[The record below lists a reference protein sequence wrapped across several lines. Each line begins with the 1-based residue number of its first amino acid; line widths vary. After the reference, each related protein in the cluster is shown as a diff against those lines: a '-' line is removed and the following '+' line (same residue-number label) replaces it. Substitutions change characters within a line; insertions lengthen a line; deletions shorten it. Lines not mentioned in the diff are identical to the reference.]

1 MRIESLG
8 SRGLSAC
15 AADVHN
21 RAWLFHYGRWR
32 QFTVTIAVTL
42 YQVVLHRNRQFF
54 AYSATHIGGA
64 LPRVLIIG
72 EVCSVGRF
80 CKIVEGSVAR
90 ACNRSPL
97 FVAPTANG

>member
-1 MRIESLG
+1 MVVSLWQMETIH
-8 SRGLSAC
+8 C
-15 AADVHN
+15 YN
-21 RAWLFHYGRWR
+21 RSHVVSGR
-32 QFTVTIAVTL
+32 TPPEPSI
-42 YQVVLHRNRQFF
+42 F

>member
-21 RAWLFHYGRWR
+21 RAWLFRYGRWR

-42 YQVVLHRNRQFF
+42 YQVVLHRNRQFVH
-54 AYSATHIGGA
+54 TR
-64 LPRVLIIG
+64 LPI
-72 EVCSVGRF
+72 SVGRCLEF
-80 CKIVEGSVAR
+80 
-90 ACNRSPL
+90 
-97 FVAPTANG
+97 